1 MSITTQLQEEGC
13 SVLGVVDL
21 EVSLSLERREVF
33 SEGNDMKVRHYPR
46 LIFAGLAAWTLS
58 QWSVPTFAEDLQ
70 RFVHPRQT
78 PTYVDPAS
86 KSTIRVVINEQL
98 GGTKE
103 VSIAELEIPP
113 GVDVP
118 DHVHQST
125 EIFYILS
132 GELEQTSEGKV
143 QKLTAGMAALVPA
156 NTTTHHKVTSKEP
169 VRALVIW
176 APGGE
181 EQRIVQDW
189 QKK

>member
-1 MSITTQLQEEGC
+1 MPTTRRSHWAM
-13 SVLGVVDL
+13 SVLV
-21 EVSLSLERREVF
+21 
-33 SEGNDMKVRHYPR
+33 
-46 LIFAGLAAWTLS
+46 AWTFLPLDS
-58 QWSVPTFAEDLQ
+58 AVRAEEH
-70 RFVHPRQT
+70 RFVHPEDT
-78 PTYVDPAS
+78 TTYVEPAS
-86 KSTIRVVINEQL
+86 KSELRVVIDQHL

-103 VSIAELEIPP
+103 VTVADLVIPP

-125 EIFYILS
+125 EIFYVLS

-143 QKLTAGMAALVPA
+143 QKLTAGMACLVPA

-169 VRALVIW
+169 VHAVVIW

-181 EQRIVQDW
+181 EQSIVEHW

>member
-1 MSITTQLQEEGC
+1 
-13 SVLGVVDL
+13 
-21 EVSLSLERREVF
+21 
-33 SEGNDMKVRHYPR
+33 MKVLHYYPR
-46 LIFAGLAAWTLS
+46 MIFVGIAAWTLAPL
-58 QWSVPTFAEDLQ
+58 SVPTFAEDIH
-70 RFVHPRQT
+70 RFVHPQQT
-78 PTYVDPAS
+78 ATYVDPVS
-86 KSTIRVVINEQL
+86 KSAIRVVINEQL

-125 EIFYILS
+125 EIFYVLS

-189 QKK
+189 EKK

>member
-1 MSITTQLQEEGC
+1 MQTRRRFRWVISILT
-13 SVLGVVDL
+13 
-21 EVSLSLERREVF
+21 
-33 SEGNDMKVRHYPR
+33 
-46 LIFAGLAAWTLS
+46 AWTFILLGS
-58 QWSVPTFAEDLQ
+58 TARAEEQ
-70 RFVHPRQT
+70 RFVHPEDAT
-78 PTYVDPAS
+78 TYIEPAS
-86 KSTIRVVINEQL
+86 KSELRVMIDQHL
-98 GGTKE
+98 GGTKD
-103 VSIAELEIPP
+103 VTVADLVIPP

-143 QKLTAGMAALVPA
+143 QKLTAGMTCLVPA

-169 VRALVIW
+169 VHAVVIW

-181 EQRIVQDW
+181 EQRIVEGW

>member
-1 MSITTQLQEEGC
+1 M
-13 SVLGVVDL
+13 
-21 EVSLSLERREVF
+21 
-33 SEGNDMKVRHYPR
+33 
-46 LIFAGLAAWTLS
+46 
-58 QWSVPTFAEDLQ
+58 
-70 RFVHPRQT
+70 
-78 PTYVDPAS
+78 
-86 KSTIRVVINEQL
+86 VIDEHL
-98 GGTKE
+98 GGTKD
-103 VSIAELEIPP
+103 VSIAELVIPP

-156 NTTTHHKVTSKEP
+156 NTTTHHKVTSKQP
-169 VRALVIW
+169 VHALVIW

-189 QKK
+189 KKK